1 MLYMDFLWISL
12 YVGDWRWIDHLF
24 FPAAI
29 KDTLCIGQKFV
40 YMLPPATV
48 TEEGWD
54 CFMAALE
61 NKLLFFPNYFI
72 RRGIRFLVAL

>member
-1 MLYMDFLWISL
+1 M
-12 YVGDWRWIDHLF
+12 DHLF
-24 FPAAI
+24 FLAAI
-29 KDTLCIGQKFV
+29 KDTLHFWQRIV

-48 TEEGWD
+48 AEADGD

-72 RRGIRFLVAL
+72 RRVIVFRVAL